1 MAIHAGSGNELFY
14 HGSTY
19 LDGNGSK
26 IDLDGANAKYY
37 VCAISFL
44 EASAFS
50 AGESSATSGLRILD
64 GGVKL
69 GMGDT
74 HFISS
79 EDIQILDGDWG
90 AVTDASDDD
99 GKVIGSQSF
108 PVGLTIYGMWD
119 YVELASGA
127 CICYVAPR
135 YDYAKRA
142 ASLK

>member
-1 MAIHAGSGNELFY
+1 MAIHGGSGNELFY

-44 EASAFS
+44 EASTFS
-50 AGESSATSGLRILD
+50 TDPAGLCILD

-69 GMGDT
+69 GMGNT

-79 EDIQILDGDWG
+79 EDTQVLDDDWG

-108 PVGLTIYGMWD
+108 PAGLTIYGMWD
-119 YVELASGA
+119 FVELETGA

-142 ASLK
+142 ANLK